1 VLIKACLNGGRS
13 RDEHPTVPIT
23 PNEVSAQAREARD
36 AGAGAVHVHPR
47 GKDGLETLDPGP
59 CGDVVAAVRE
69 ACPGLPIG
77 LTTGLWIS
85 PGGPDERLRD
95 VAAWDPSPDFAS
107 VNVGE
112 DGWVELAELLIERGI
127 GVEAGLTD
135 PGSAHEF
142 LDSPMADRCLRVL
155 VEVERITPRAP
166 VAVAAEVDVVL
177 DASGIGLPR
186 LHHGYGSET
195 WAVIEAGAA
204 RGHDVRVGLED
215 VLTLPDGLPAVG
227 NADLVAAAVKL
238 VFPER

>member
-1 VLIKACLNGGRS
+1 
-13 RDEHPTVPIT
+13 VPIT
-23 PNEVSAQAREARD
+23 PDEVAAAAREARD

-59 CGDVVAAVRE
+59 CGEVVAAVRE
-69 ACPGLPIG
+69 ASPGLPVS

-85 PGGPDERLRD
+85 PGGPEERLRQ
-95 VAAWDPSPDFAS
+95 VAGWVPTPDLAS

-112 DGWVELAELLIERGI
+112 EGWVELAELLLERGI
-127 GVEAGLTD
+127 GVEAGLVD
-135 PGSAHEF
+135 PGAAHEF
-142 LDSPMADRCLRVL
+142 LDSPVADRCLRVL
-155 VEVERITPRAP
+155 VEVERVTPRAP
-166 VAVAAEVDVVL
+166 AAVAAEVDVVL

-186 LHHGYGSET
+186 LHHGYGPET

-215 VLTLPDGLPAVG
+215 VLTLPDGRPAAG

-238 VFPER
+238 VSPAP